1 MADFHEVRFPAS
13 ISKGSSGGPRR
24 RTDIVTLR
32 SGYEERNSVWA
43 DSRREYDAGLGIRN
57 INDMHDVLAFFEARL
72 GRLYGFR
79 WKDWADYKSS
89 PPNQDIHRADQ
100 IAGIPTS
107 VGEILQI
114 TKRYISGPTGYTR
127 AIIKPVA
134 NTVIAEYAG
143 MDVSENVLV
152 DETSGQFR
160 LLCPLVAGEIV
171 YLGFEF
177 DVPVRFA
184 NDHIDVNV
192 EQFNAGSLPQL
203 NVLEIKTVP
212 VPNTSLAV
220 STELLALV
228 AVTPISDLLTMSERV
243 NLAVNTEWSASE

>member
-1 MADFHEVRFPAS
+1 MADFHEVRFPTS

-24 RTDIVTLR
+24 RTDVVTLR
-32 SGYEERNSVWA
+32 SGYEERNAVWA

-79 WKDWADYKSS
+79 WKDWADYKSCA
-89 PPNQDIHRADQ
+89 PNTATTALDQ
-100 IAGIPTS
+100 EIGTPTV
-107 VGEILQI
+107 VGQVQQMVKTYSSGPATYTRTI
-114 TKRYISGPTGYTR
+114 TKP
-127 AIIKPVA
+127 
-134 NTVIAEYAG
+134 IASSVKAWYAG
-143 MDVSENVLV
+143 EDVSGDVLV

-160 LLCPLVAGEIV
+160 LLRPIVLGETV
-171 YLGFEF
+171 HLGFEF

-203 NVLEIKTVP
+203 NVIEIKTSSP
-212 VPNTSLAV
+212 VNTSLDV
-220 STELLALV
+220 SEELLALV
-228 AVTPISDLLTMSERV
+228 AITPISSLLELYDRV
-243 NLAVNTEWSASE
+243 DLAVNTEWEASE

>member
-1 MADFHEVRFPAS
+1 MADFHEVRFPTS

-24 RTDIVTLR
+24 RTDVVTLR
-32 SGYEERNSVWA
+32 SGYEERNAVWA

-79 WKDWADYKSS
+79 WKDWADYKSCA
-89 PPNQDIHRADQ
+89 PMQTVARDDQ
-100 IAGIPTS
+100 TIGIPLV
-107 VGEILQI
+107 VGEIQQI
-114 TKRYISGPTGYTR
+114 TKRYSSGPTSYTR
-127 AIIKPVA
+127 VITKPIA
-134 NTVIAEYAG
+134 RTIRAEYAG
-143 MDVSENVLV
+143 FDVTDDILV

-160 LLCPLVAGEIV
+160 LLRPIVLGETV
-171 YLGFEF
+171 HLGFEF

-203 NVLEIKTVP
+203 NVIEIKTSSP
-212 VPNTSLAV
+212 VNTSLDV
-220 STELLALV
+220 SEELLALV
-228 AVTPISDLLTMSERV
+228 AITPISSLLELYDRV
-243 NLAVNTEWSASE
+243 DLAVNTEWEASE